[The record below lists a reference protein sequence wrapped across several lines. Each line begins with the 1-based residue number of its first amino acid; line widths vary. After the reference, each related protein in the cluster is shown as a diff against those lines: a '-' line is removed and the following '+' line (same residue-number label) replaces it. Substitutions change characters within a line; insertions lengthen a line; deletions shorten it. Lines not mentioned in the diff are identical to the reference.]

1 MNWHVARPATEYRR
15 MTTGRERGEVVWY
28 SALFADYERPY
39 LIVSTASHLFYPDE
53 YIGLAITT
61 TPHEDA
67 IEIGT
72 DHWAV
77 GTLPETSYI
86 KPWNPTI
93 LKDDE
98 VRSTAGAL
106 HYHPV
111 DTAVDA
117 LGTICGR

>member
-1 MNWHVARPATEYRR
+1 
-15 MTTGRERGEVVWY
+15 MTTGHERGEVVWY
-28 SALFADYERPY
+28 PALFADYERPY
-39 LIVSTASHLFYPDE
+39 LIVSTDSHPFYPDE
-53 YIGLAITT
+53 YIGLTITT

-67 IEIGT
+67 IKIEN

-93 LKDDE
+93 LKVDE

-106 HYHPV
+106 HHRPV